1 MFADRRQRFLD
12 ALGPESVAILIGA
25 RLANRSA
32 DTEYPF
38 RQDSDF
44 WYLTGFDQPD
54 AIAVLRTDGGPA
66 FSLFVQ
72 PRDRAAE
79 TWTGIR
85 PGIEG
90 AVEHYGADEAHPCSE
105 FVDKLPGVL
114 ERARHI
120 YHVLGRREDI
130 DRKIISVQEELRTRT
145 KLGFAPAADLVDPRH
160 LIHEMRLF
168 KAADE
173 IALMRSAAAISA
185 EAHQRAAEFAQP
197 GNFEYQLE
205 AELLHVFRGRG
216 GSGPAY
222 GSIVGGGHNAA
233 ILHYV
238 TNDQPLTKD
247 SMVLIDAGAEL
258 AGYAS
263 DVTRTYPVGGRFTG
277 AGRAVYEVVLA
288 SQEAALAECRPGA
301 TLPQIHEAAVRA
313 LIEGMVS
320 LQLVDGTVDDIFKAE
335 SYKPWYMHGTSH
347 WLGLDVHDVGSYTSP
362 GAGSGS
368 VPGSAASDPASTNNE
383 PRKLEPGMVFTV
395 EPGLYIR
402 EDDEDA
408 PEALRGIGV
417 RIEDDVVITDSGYE
431 NLNSAIPK
439 HIPDV
444 EAWVR
449 AAS

>member
-1 MFADRRQRFLD
+1 VFAERRQRFLD
-12 ALGPESVAILIGA
+12 ALGPDSVAILIGA

-32 DTEYPF
+32 DTEFPF

-54 AIAVLRTDGGPA
+54 AIAVFRTDGGPA

-79 TWTGIR
+79 TWTGVR
-85 PGIEG
+85 PGVEG
-90 AVEHYGADEAHPCSE
+90 AVERYGADEAHPCGE
-105 FVDKLPGVL
+105 FEGKLPSLL
-114 ERARHI
+114 ERARHV
-120 YHVLGRREDI
+120 YHVLGRREEI
-130 DRKIISVQEELRTRT
+130 DRRIVAVQEELRTRT
-145 KLGFAPAADLVDPRH
+145 KLGFAPAADLIDPRH
-160 LIHEMRLF
+160 VLHEMRLF
-168 KAADE
+168 KTAEE
-173 IALMRSAAAISA
+173 IELMRRAAAISA
-185 EAHQRAAEFAQP
+185 EAHQRAAEMAQP

-238 TNDQPLTKD
+238 TNDQPLAKD
-247 SMVLIDAGAEL
+247 TMVLIDAGAEL
-258 AGYAS
+258 EGYAS

-288 SQEAALAECRPGA
+288 AQEAALAECRPGS
-301 TLPQIHEAAVRA
+301 TLPRIHEAAVRT

-320 LQLVDGTVDDIFKAE
+320 LQLVEGTVDDIFKAE
-335 SYKPWYMHGTSH
+335 TYKPWYMHGTSH
-347 WLGLDVHDVGSYTSP
+347 WLGLDVHDVGAYTSP
-362 GAGSGS
+362 
-368 VPGSAASDPASTNNE
+368 DSTADARARDGKPD

-395 EPGLYIR
+395 EPGLYVR
-402 EDDEDA
+402 EDDEKA
-408 PEALRGIGV
+408 PESLRGIGV
-417 RIEDDVVITDSGYE
+417 RIEDDVVITDSGFE

-439 HIPDV
+439 RIPDV

-449 AAS
+449 GKS